1 MEQAQTTLV
10 LIKPDGVQRGLIGE
24 IISRLERKGLKLV
37 GIKFL
42 QINDAQASRHYEAHV
57 DKPFFKSLVQFIT
70 SSPVV
75 ALALQGHNS
84 IELVRKTMGA
94 TDPKN
99 ADPGTM
105 RGDMGVDIGRNL
117 VHGSDSP
124 EAASREL
131 LLFFDEDEIIKWNRN
146 TEDWI
151 QE

>member
-24 IISRLERKGLKLV
+24 IINRLERRGLKLV
-37 GIKFL
+37 GMKFL
-42 QINDAQASRHYEAHV
+42 QIDQVQASRHYEAHV

-75 ALALQGHNS
+75 ALAVQGNNS
-84 IELVRKTMGA
+84 IEVVRNTMGA

-105 RGDMGVDIGRNL
+105 RGDMGLDIGRNL

-131 LLFFDEDEIIKWNRN
+131 SLFFGEEEIIKWNRS
-146 TEDWI
+146 TEEWI
-151 QE
+151 HE

>member
-24 IISRLERKGLKLV
+24 IINRLERRGLKLV
-37 GIKFL
+37 GMKFL
-42 QINDAQASRHYEAHV
+42 QIDQVQASRHYEAHV

-75 ALALQGHNS
+75 ALAVQGNNS
-84 IELVRKTMGA
+84 IEVVRNTMGA

-105 RGDMGVDIGRNL
+105 RGDMGLDIGRNL

-131 LLFFDEDEIIKWNRN
+131 SLFFDEDEIVKWNRS
-146 TEDWI
+146 TEEWI
-151 QE
+151 HE